1 MNKPSVCLV
10 TPALA
15 DANNGNWQ
23 TAQRWARLLAGDY
36 RVSLAAQWTP
46 AMPTH
51 DVLIALHARRS
62 ADSIA
67 AWHAHAPGKPLVVA
81 LTGTDLYRDI
91 ATDASAQRSLE
102 LADALVV
109 LQEAAP
115 HSVPAHLRHKCV
127 VSFQSTPSCATLP
140 KTGRHL
146 RALAVGHLRD
156 VKGPEIYFEAARMLA
171 GRSDILLDHIGA
183 ALEPALGAQAQAL
196 MARARHYRWLGAL
209 PHATT
214 RRHIQRAHVLVHMSH
229 MEGGA
234 HVVMEA
240 LCSGTPVLASRVD
253 GNLGML
259 GAAYA
264 GYFEPGSATALVAL
278 LEQCRGDA
286 AMLPRLRRQCAL
298 RAPLF
303 SPQRERATLKN
314 LLANLLKARP

>member
-1 MNKPSVCLV
+1 MNQPSVCLV

-23 TAQRWARLLAGDY
+23 TAQRWASLLAGDY

-46 AMPTH
+46 ATPPH

-62 ADSIA
+62 AASIA
-67 AWHAHAPGKPLVVA
+67 AWHEHASGKPLVVA

-91 ATDASAQRSLE
+91 AEDASAQRSLE

-115 HSVPAHLRHKCV
+115 RTVPLHVRHKCV
-127 VSFQSTPSCATLP
+127 VSFQSTTSRATLP
-140 KTGRHL
+140 KPGRQL
-146 RALAVGHLRD
+146 LALAVGHLRD
-156 VKGPEIYFEAARMLA
+156 VKGPEIYFEAARAL
-171 GRSDILLDHIGA
+171 GRRNDILLDHIGS

-196 MARARHYRWLGAL
+196 MASQPHYHWLGGL

-240 LCSGTPVLASRVD
+240 ICSGTPVLASRVD
-253 GNLGML
+253 GNVGML
-259 GAAYA
+259 GAAYE
-264 GYFEPGSATALVAL
+264 GYFEPGSATGLVAL
-278 LEQCRGDA
+278 LEQCRDDA

-303 SPQRERATLKN
+303 SPERERATLKN